1 VSNLLTTILTGLL
14 IATLTSIVTVRL
26 ALWRFHSEK
35 WWERKAELYSRL
47 MEALFDMHSYNRQ
60 FMEDYHLPPGEESA
74 VFEEKRKK
82 HLGDLWSRYEK
93 AEDEVR
99 KIVVIGS
106 FIVSDPVAN
115 DLLMLNK
122 ANAAAMAELS
132 DSDPY
137 DVADKCLKATE
148 DCLAN
153 VREHAKNDL
162 GITRK
167 LPPILEKIAPIALS
181 VARKMTH

>member
-1 VSNLLTTILTGLL
+1 MGRISCKR
-14 IATLTSIVTVRL
+14 S
-26 ALWRFHSEK
+26 
-35 WWERKAELYSRL
+35 
-47 MEALFDMHSYNRQ
+47 FDAQH
-60 FMEDYHLPPGEESA
+60 
-74 VFEEKRKK
+74 
-82 HLGDLWSRYEK
+82 
-93 AEDEVR
+93 
-99 KIVVIGS
+99 
-106 FIVSDPVAN
+106 
-115 DLLMLNK
+115 K